1 VVIQYPPLTEIDR
14 IKLVRA
20 LTIHEET
27 DPRVPE
33 ILYQILEKTI
43 NDNVFFYG
51 MDALVHLLST
61 EHLRDKR
68 DEFINIGLMVLRRAL
83 QFKNRKV
90 LDWISW
96 TEAHIKSIPRHI
108 VFGMDPVRSAMIHIS
123 LDGTICRHEFS
134 GAFGTAISSH
144 CVTQGKWYYEIEPLT
159 NGLFQVGWVNDKFKP
174 EPEEGI
180 GVGDDKNSWGVDLK
194 KHTKWHLN
202 DDGSVRL
209 PYAKEVDS
217 ESSGIIQCYIDLDK
231 RTMSFGF
238 NGKFLGVAFENFD
251 IGNGIYAAISTN
263 LENECRLNFGITA
276 PFSFSPDG
284 YTSFGLCNHM

>member
-1 VVIQYPPLTEIDR
+1 LCFLLFYVISE
-14 IKLVRA
+14 
-20 LTIHEET
+20 
-27 DPRVPE
+27 
-33 ILYQILEKTI
+33 
-43 NDNVFFYG
+43 
-51 MDALVHLLST
+51 
-61 EHLRDKR
+61 
-68 DEFINIGLMVLRRAL
+68 VLAS
-83 QFKNRKV
+83 QFCKSQFCKSRKV
-90 LDWISW
+90 ADWISW
-96 TEAHIKSIPRHI
+96 TEAHIKAIPRPI
-108 VFGMDPVRSAMIHIS
+108 VFGMDPIRSAMIHIS

-144 CVTQGKWYYEIEPLT
+144 FVTKGKWYYEIEPLT

-209 PYAKEVDS
+209 PYAKEVDA
-217 ESSGIIQCYIDLDK
+217 ESSGIIQCYLDLDN

-251 IGNGIYAAISTN
+251 ISNGIYAAISTN
-263 LENECRLNFGITA
+263 LENECRMNFGTTS
-276 PFSFSPDG
+276 PFSFDPEG
-284 YTSFGLCNHM
+284 YTAFGLCVNP